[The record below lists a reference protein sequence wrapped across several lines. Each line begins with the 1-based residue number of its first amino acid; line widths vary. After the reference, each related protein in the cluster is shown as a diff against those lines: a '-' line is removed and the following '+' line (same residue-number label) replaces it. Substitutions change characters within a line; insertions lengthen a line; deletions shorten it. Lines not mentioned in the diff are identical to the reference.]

1 MLILVASVV
10 AIAAIQERWR
20 LGVNVTDSLPGQVFL
35 IDAGRRDGPF
45 VRGEVVAFRFD
56 GSRWGYPA
64 DAVWA
69 KRVAGLPGERVAV
82 VGGVVFVAG
91 ARVAVLDPGVLAR
104 GGVKPLPA
112 GAVPPG
118 MLFVLGASADSFDS
132 RYAEF
137 GFLPEEDVL
146 GVLRTLW

>member
-10 AIAAIQERWR
+10 AIAASQDRWR
-20 LGVNVTDSLPGQVFL
+20 LGINITASLPGAVFL
-35 IDAGRRDGPF
+35 IDAGRRGGPF
-45 VRGEVVAFRFD
+45 ARGEVVAFRFD

-69 KRVAGLPGERVAV
+69 KRVAGLPGDEVAV
-82 VGGVVFVAG
+82 VGGAVFVAG
-91 ARVAVLDPGVLAR
+91 ERAAAVDAGVLAR
-104 GGVKPLPA
+104 GGVRPLAA

-118 MLFVLGASADSFDS
+118 RLFVLGASSDSFDS

-137 GFLPEEDVL
+137 GFLPEEEVL